1 MGLFKNFNKVGILQ
15 MGIFFNITK
24 TMGIWHMG
32 IFCVCPFEFLKK
44 KIMKPNFHC
53 KNTKENPIDSILSQM
68 VIFSQFGE
76 ILVMLQ
82 VFENNGHS
90 KKKGHIQMGIFI
102 FPFLQMGIFREYT
115 PKKPMLRVCV
125 GGGGE
130 EFRGMGWW

>member
-24 TMGIWHMG
+24 TMGILHMG
-32 IFCVCPFEFLKK
+32 TCYIYPFEFLKK

-90 KKKGHIQMGIFI
+90 KKKWAYSNGHIYIPIFTNGHI
-102 FPFLQMGIFREYT
+102 
-115 PKKPMLRVCV
+115 
-125 GGGGE
+125 
-130 EFRGMGWW
+130 

>member
-1 MGLFKNFNKVGILQ
+1 MWQMGLFKNFKKVGILQ

-24 TMGIWHMG
+24 TMGILHMG
-32 IFCVCPFEFLKK
+32 ICYICPFEFLKK

-82 VFENNGHS
+82 VFENNGH
-90 KKKGHIQMGIFI
+90 
-102 FPFLQMGIFREYT
+102 
-115 PKKPMLRVCV
+115 
-125 GGGGE
+125 
-130 EFRGMGWW
+130 

>member
-1 MGLFKNFNKVGILQ
+1 MWQMGLFKNFNKVGILQ

-24 TMGIWHMG
+24 TMGIFFNITKTMGILHMG
-32 IFCVCPFEFLKK
+32 ICYICPFEFLKK

-82 VFENNGHS
+82 VFENNGH
-90 KKKGHIQMGIFI
+90 
-102 FPFLQMGIFREYT
+102 
-115 PKKPMLRVCV
+115 
-125 GGGGE
+125 
-130 EFRGMGWW
+130 